1 MMSREEKIIK
11 TSLIGII
18 VNVILAAF
26 KAIIGLLTNSIAITL
41 DAINNFTDAFSSIVT
56 IIGTKLAN
64 RNPDKK
70 HPYGYG
76 RIEYFSSIINV
87 ALVLAAGITA
97 LLESWPKIFHPD
109 VTNYSLVP
117 LIIIAVAVAVKF
129 SLGVYVKKVG
139 EKINS
144 QALVASGNDAYFDSI
159 LSLSTLVAAIIS
171 IFFHISLEGILGVI
185 ISIQIIKASLEMLKE
200 TLDSMIGV
208 RVDSKLSRK
217 IKDSI
222 CELPQVNGAYDL
234 ILHNYGPD
242 RMQGS
247 VQIEVDE
254 NMTALEIHSL
264 TRQIT
269 IKIIEEYSIFLSIGI
284 YSNNSKYKDIRD
296 DLYEIASKYE
306 EVIEIHGFIVNEEY
320 NLITFDIIVDFD
332 ADRDRVKNEILN
344 EIKKKHPGFDYYII
358 DDYDVSD

>member
-1 MMSREEKIIK
+1 MSREEKIIK
-11 TSLIGII
+11 TSIIGII
-18 VNVILAAF
+18 VNIILAAF
-26 KAIIGLLTNSIAITL
+26 KAMIGVLTNSIAITL

-64 RNPDKK
+64 RNPDKD

-109 VTNYSLVP
+109 VTNYTLVP

-139 EKINS
+139 EEINS
-144 QALVASGNDAYFDSI
+144 QALVASGSDAYFDSI

-171 IFFHISLEGILGVI
+171 IFFHISLEGILGVV
-185 ISIQIIKASLEMLKE
+185 ISLQIIRASLEMLKE
-200 TLDSMIGV
+200 TLDNMIGV
-208 RVDSKLSRK
+208 RVEPELSRK

-222 CELPQVNGAYDL
+222 CEFPHVHGAYDL

-254 NMTALEIHSL
+254 NMTASEIHLLS
-264 TRQIT
+264 RQIA
-269 IKIIEEYSIFLSIGI
+269 IKIIKEFSIFLSVGI
-284 YSNNSKYKDIRD
+284 YAKNSKYKHIRD
-296 DLYEIASKYE
+296 YLYEIASKYE
-306 EVIEIHGFIVNEEY
+306 EILEIHGFIVNEEY

-332 ADRDRVKNEILN
+332 ADREKVKKEILSQMK
-344 EIKKKHPGFDYYII
+344 EKYPEFDYYII